1 MRLARASALASSS
14 LLALTIG
21 CGGAVA
27 PPESKPPRPALS
39 WSTCPDARELECAT
53 FSVPRDHARPTSGEV
68 FTLPVARRTAAKP
81 SERIG
86 SLIVNPGGPGLS
98 AITFLQTSHFLFP
111 WSIRDHFDI
120 VAFDPRGLS
129 TTTPKLD
136 CVDDLE
142 PLVSIDPTPDDAAE
156 LAQIQAAAD
165 AVVSGC
171 KRRSGGILSLVGTQ
185 NVARDM
191 DLLRKALGDES
202 LTYLGLSYGTFL
214 GAVYADLYPQNIRA
228 MVLDSARDPKITA
241 AEWLRGQALGFEAQ
255 LEAFLADCK
264 ENPRCPFHSDGDPH
278 RAYDALLAKVESSP
292 IPAGSTGRSLGP
304 GQWLWAVAAA
314 LYSPDAWPVL
324 GMALLSAA
332 NGDATRMLE
341 LADGY
346 LERAPDG
353 TYSDAQELFYAV
365 HALDMPFSVDM
376 YEPLVRELRKK
387 APRLGAYLPYTTAV
401 SARWPAPPTRKP
413 GPIVAKGAPPILV
426 VGVAEDA
433 ATPFASSASLAAEL
447 SSGVLLA
454 REGKGHIAFLRGN
467 RCIDDAVAAYL
478 VNLTVPANGT
488 RCK

>member
-1 MRLARASALASSS
+1 MRLARASALVSFS
-14 LLALTIG
+14 LLALG
-21 CGGAVA
+21 CGGAAV

-39 WSTCPDARELECAT
+39 WSTCPDARELECASL
-53 FSVPRDHARPTSGEV
+53 SVPRDHTRPGSGEV
-68 FTLPVARRTAAKP
+68 FILPVARHTAAKP
-81 SERIG
+81 TERIG
-86 SLIVNPGGPGLS
+86 SLVVNPGGPGLS

-111 WSIRDHFDI
+111 WSIRDRFDI
-120 VAFDPRGLS
+120 VAFDPRGLFS
-129 TTTPKLD
+129 TTPKLD
-136 CVDDLE
+136 CVDDLD
-142 PLVSIDPTPDDAAE
+142 PLVSIDPTPDDDAE

-171 KRRSGGILSLVGTQ
+171 KRRSGGILSLVGTE

-191 DLLRKALGDES
+191 DLLRQALGDEA

-214 GAVYADLYPQNIRA
+214 GAVYADLYPQKIRA
-228 MVLDSARDPKITA
+228 MVLDSARDPRVTA
-241 AEWLRGQALGFEAQ
+241 AAWLRDQALGFEAQ

-264 ENPRCPFHSDGDPH
+264 ENPRCPFHSAGDPH
-278 RAYDALLAKVESSP
+278 QAYDTLLAKVESSP
-292 IPAGSTGRSLGP
+292 IPAGTTGRTLGP

-314 LYSPDAWPVL
+314 LYSPADWPVL
-324 GMALLSAA
+324 GQALLYAA
-332 NGDATRMLE
+332 NGDGTRMLE

-346 LERAPDG
+346 LERSPDG
-353 TYSDAQELFYAV
+353 TYSDSQELFYAV
-365 HALDMPFSVDM
+365 HALDMPFTMDM

-413 GPIVAKGAPPILV
+413 GPIVAKGAAPILV

-433 ATPFASSASLAAEL
+433 ATPFASSAALAAEL

-478 VNLTVPANGT
+478 VNLTVPAKGT
-488 RCK
+488 RCR